1 MNLEHLRLLNVRG
14 ARIERGSGGQ
24 PEITWDDV
32 AMMMLSMSRTASA
45 YARYRYAGDLSEWH
59 AIRRGMIATIYVSDE
74 WDNNPSEE
82 YWETL
87 IALGL
92 KAFCSGHDLSQ
103 KQKAKAVGI
112 KWWKAEFERD
122 YRTVIQLL
130 DEYDHDLRDA
140 IRMWNT
146 RLHDEEVAG

>member
-14 ARIERGSGGQ
+14 ARLERGSGGQ

-32 AMMMLSMSRTASA
+32 AMMLLSISRTAAA
-45 YARYRYAGDLSEWH
+45 YARYRYAGDSTEWH

-74 WDNNPSEE
+74 WSRNSNAE

-92 KAFCSGHDLSQ
+92 KAFCSGEDLSQ
-103 KQKAKAVGI
+103 KEKAQAVGL
-112 KWWKAEFERD
+112 KWWKAGFERD
-122 YRTVIQLL
+122 YRTVIIML
-130 DEYDHDLRDA
+130 DDYDRDLRDA

-146 RLHDEEVAG
+146 RLHDE

>member
-1 MNLEHLRLLNVRG
+1 
-14 ARIERGSGGQ
+14 
-24 PEITWDDV
+24 
-32 AMMMLSMSRTASA
+32 
-45 YARYRYAGDLSEWH
+45 
-59 AIRRGMIATIYVSDE
+59 MIATIYVSDE
-74 WDNNPSEE
+74 WERNPSEE

-92 KAFCSGHDLSQ
+92 KAFCSGHDFSQ
-103 KQKAKAVGI
+103 KQKAKAVGL

-146 RLHDEEVAG
+146 RLHDR